1 MLQSIPE
8 DLSRDAWLAAS
19 WKQTWETAGPS
30 RILQYIQDPGDGND
44 VEELIA
50 KDKRSSSKLSEI
62 DSEVSIVAAN
72 IRSFL
77 PKLDYLE
84 GQSRRNNIVIDG
96 IQESGN
102 ESWAQSEEKVRKL
115 LSDKLKLT
123 GIEFERVHRTGRS
136 TGERTRPIVAK
147 FFRYKDKVRVME
159 KAKDLK
165 GTNVYINEDYTD
177 VVRQKRKELIPAMK
191 AARERGD
198 IAFLRHDKL
207 IVHPASQRPRS
218 QKSDT

>member
-1 MLQSIPE
+1 M
-8 DLSRDAWLAAS
+8 
-19 WKQTWETAGPS
+19 TETNNKRLDELVKEISGLRES
-30 RILQYIQDPGDGND
+30 LHYTQKD

-102 ESWAQSEEKVRKL
+102 ESWAESEEKVRNSFL
-115 LSDKLKLT
+115 TSSNSRGLNLKEC
-123 GIEFERVHRTGRS
+123 IEPDDQLEREPG
-136 TGERTRPIVAK
+136 
-147 FFRYKDKVRVME
+147 
-159 KAKDLK
+159 
-165 GTNVYINEDYTD
+165 
-177 VVRQKRKELIPAMK
+177 
-191 AARERGD
+191 
-198 IAFLRHDKL
+198 
-207 IVHPASQRPRS
+207 
-218 QKSDT
+218 